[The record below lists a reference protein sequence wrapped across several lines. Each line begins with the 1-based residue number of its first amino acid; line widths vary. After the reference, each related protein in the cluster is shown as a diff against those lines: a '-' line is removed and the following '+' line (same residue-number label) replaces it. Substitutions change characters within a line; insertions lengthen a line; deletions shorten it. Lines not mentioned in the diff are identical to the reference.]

1 KGKTIFD
8 KLLFFTVSDVKCFPL
23 LTDVDCTVIHL
34 KYVEC
39 LWNRSDVNYTFYS
52 KCHGSSFRECD
63 SYIIRDNN
71 NGCQQPEDNLK
82 SIRFNTFQTKLEWG
96 EKNERIQEHKL
107 EAKVKLYPPT
117 NLTVQYGPDSNL
129 WFKWRQIFT
138 HCVESEV
145 RYRVNDEDWEST
157 VASSQDYCINLPSNS
172 SLYELQVRSRVSDSC
187 GQSEEWSDWSQ
198 PVLWGN
204 RNLARAPL
212 PDSPMVWHVVL
223 YCVGGATLLLL
234 LVMLLHNERIRI
246 ILIPVVPKPSLVPHD
261 LQVSRDK

>member
-1 KGKTIFD
+1 SQGDST
-8 KLLFFTVSDVKCFPL
+8 
-23 LTDVDCTVIHL
+23 H
-34 KYVEC
+34 
-39 LWNRSDVNYTFYS
+39 
-52 KCHGSSFRECD
+52 FR
-63 SYIIRDNN
+63 
-71 NGCQQPEDNLK
+71 PNL
-82 SIRFNTFQTKLEWG
+82 SG

-107 EAKVKLYPPT
+107 KTKVKLYPPT
-117 NLTVQYGPDSNL
+117 NLTVQYRPDSHL
-129 WFKWRQIFT
+129 WFEWRQIFT

-145 RYRVNDEDWEST
+145 RYRVNDEDWEKST
-157 VASSQDYCINLPSNS
+157 VASSQEYCINLPSNS
-172 SLYELQVRSRVSDSC
+172 SLYELQVRSRVSYSC

-204 RNLARAPL
+204 RSITDLARAPL

-261 LQVSRDK
+261 LQEWLDSSKGLKEVFKTNHLERTCFYYMSTKTV